1 MRFGKCVDLLLAMY
15 ASGIRRTVLLIGPPG
30 IGKTQIAREVSHRI
44 GGKAWVNDLSSSL
57 VEDLKGL
64 PRPDGNVMT
73 FIPDTKLHEACQDG
87 AKGVFVLDDLPAAD
101 RSLQVAARQLSLER
115 RMHNHVLSD
124 DVMVVV
130 TGNRRSDGAAAST
143 LPSHFR
149 NSVTIIEVE
158 ANLDDYTAWYKT
170 TALPSSVLAFLT
182 YRPAHLSQLPDKASE
197 NGAFAT
203 PRSWH
208 ALADLMEPAKEAGV
222 LYDVAAGTVGAGP
235 ASEFC
240 AWMALRDKLVSPKA
254 LLANPHR
261 ALPDPGKLI
270 GHPDQITALVSGI
283 VEHTLQADKI
293 TKQALERLV
302 VAMAWTTRESREF
315 AVFGIQQLAAL
326 GSKSVQNRFN
336 RCLVGM
342 RDSNDDVANLL
353 AAFAASVKG

>member
-15 ASGIRRTVLLIGPPG
+15 HSGTRRTVLLLGPPG
-30 IGKTQIAREVSHRI
+30 IGKTQIAREVARQV

-64 PRPDGNVMT
+64 PRPDGDVMT
-73 FIPDTKLHEACQDG
+73 FIPDHKLHEACQDG

-124 DVMVVV
+124 DVLVVV

-149 NSVTIIEVE
+149 NSVTIIDVE
-158 ANLDDYTAWYKT
+158 ANLDDYAEWYKT
-170 TALPSSVLAFLT
+170 TTLPSAVLSFLT

-208 ALADLMEPAKEAGV
+208 AFAELMEPAKEAGV
-222 LYDVAAGTVGAGP
+222 LFDVASGTIGTGP

-240 AWMALRDKLVSPKA
+240 AWLKLRDRLVQPKD
-254 LLANPHR
+254 LLADPKR
-261 ALPDPGKLI
+261 ALPDPGTLI
-270 GHPDQITALVSGI
+270 GHPDQLTALVSGI

-293 TKQALERLV
+293 TKDHLTKLA
-302 VAMAWTTRESREF
+302 VAIAWTTRESREYAIYGINQLTALASGSVVSRFFRTLGELKATNEDVAGLF
-315 AVFGIQQLAAL
+315 AAAL
-326 GSKSVQNRFN
+326 KSQQ
-336 RCLVGM
+336 
-342 RDSNDDVANLL
+342 
-353 AAFAASVKG
+353 